1 MAISAESAPPARVMQ
16 ICLSDSWGGLEM
28 YPGRI
33 APELERQGWEVHG
46 IALAGTPVEAAFR
59 SAGIEPLTFRSPT
72 TALLVA
78 GQVLR
83 YLKRHDIRVLHAH
96 KSGDMRLAALLVSLW
111 PALRLFYTEHMGV
124 KKPKKDLYHRW
135 AYAKARRVFS
145 ISAASYAW
153 NRAALPV
160 SEAQLQQLY
169 CGIDL
174 AVFAEALGAERRR
187 QVRRALGLSDAV
199 FVIALP
205 GRVSQSKGHEIWL
218 EGLRRLHEIPGLP
231 AWCGVVLGEASGPD
245 AQPGGFAEQFREQV
259 KKAGL
264 VDRVVFAGFRNDLP
278 DCLKSVDIAC
288 IPSVNEAFGLAVIE
302 AMAAG
307 CAVIGSDS
315 GAIPELIGEDRGR
328 TASPQDPADWARAMQ
343 ELLGDAE
350 LRAQLGSTASAWVR
364 HRFDLSEHIEKLT
377 DYYRTA

>member
-1 MAISAESAPPARVMQ
+1 MTSSAEAPLAARVMQ

-33 APELERQGWEVHG
+33 APELERQGWAVHG
-46 IALAGTPVEAAFR
+46 LALAGTPVEAAFR
-59 SAGIEPLTFRSPT
+59 SAGIEPLTCRSST
-72 TALLVA
+72 TALLAA
-78 GQVLR
+78 GRVLR

-160 SEAQLQQLY
+160 SDAQLRKLY
-169 CGIDL
+169 CGVDL
-174 AVFAEALGAERRR
+174 SGFTEALDTERRR
-187 QVRRALGLSDAV
+187 EIRGGLGLSDEVLA
-199 FVIALP
+199 IALP
-205 GRVSQSKGHEIWL
+205 GRVSRSKGHEIWL
-218 EGLRRLHEIPGLP
+218 EGLRRLAQMPGLP
-231 AWCGVVLGEASGPD
+231 AWRGVVIGEASGRD
-245 AQPGGFAEQFREQV
+245 AQPGGFADQLRAQV
-259 KKAGL
+259 ENAGMAE
-264 VDRVVFAGFRNDLP
+264 RVVFAGFRDDLP
-278 DCLKSVDIAC
+278 DCLKAVDIAC
-288 IPSVNEAFGLAVIE
+288 IPSFNEALGLAVVE

-307 CAVIGSDS
+307 CAVIGSNS

-328 TASPQDPADWARAMQ
+328 TVRPDDPADWADAM
-343 ELLGDAE
+343 
-350 LRAQLGSTASAWVR
+350 AQLLADAQGRARLGRTAAAWVR
-364 HRFDLSEHIEKLT
+364 HRFELGEHVRVLT
-377 DYYRTA
+377 GYYQDA